1 MSGHS
6 LAMWR
11 GITLLKDI
19 LTSWRYI
26 RWDFWKCLLVRGAL
40 PILVCS
46 DEASIA
52 AKCHSSQC
60 HSLSTPSPHAKGS
73 DVDGSE
79 IIQPRP
85 EVILPKGQGMSWS
98 CRGHA
103 LTTRHGPR
111 LNSFAWKI
119 LWKLGKM
126 SVPLLKHL
134 NGSLFG
140 VLFFLSVLANW
151 HRTASFRQRRTKGC
165 GPRFEHFVDN
175 EGVWSSRDTDWF
187 RELVHSFTLLE
198 SL

>member
-1 MSGHS
+1 MAGHS

-26 RWDFWKCLLVRGAL
+26 KCLLVRRAL
-40 PILVCS
+40 PILACS
-46 DEASIA
+46 DEVSIA
-52 AKCHSSQC
+52 AKCHS
-60 HSLSTPSPHAKGS
+60 LSTPLPHAKGS
-73 DVDGSE
+73 EVDGSE
-79 IIQPRP
+79 RIQPRL
-85 EVILPKGQGMSWS
+85 EVILPKGHGMSWS

-103 LTTRHGPR
+103 LTTRHGPT

-126 SVPLLKHL
+126 SLPLLKHL
-134 NGSLFG
+134 NCSLFG

-151 HRTASFRQRRTKGC
+151 HRTASLRQRRTKGC
-165 GPRFEHFVDN
+165 GPRFEHFVDS